1 MTAMFRG
8 AIFVISLL
16 LAEATSAQSLTVA
29 DFNRLP
35 VREQDQL
42 LKVAQDAATLMI
54 TWVSSDPRVRDQ
66 STMAKDLQL
75 CLLDRDVAW
84 LRKSFREY
92 EVEFKGRLAATFSG
106 AVVHT
111 IAWRCNYLS
120 IQKSE

>member
-1 MTAMFRG
+1 MFRG
-8 AIFVISLL
+8 ALFAISLL

-42 LKVAQDAATLMI
+42 LRAAQDAATVTI
-54 TWVSSDPRVRDQ
+54 AWVSSDPRVRDQ
-66 STMAKDLQL
+66 STMANDLQR

-84 LRKSFREY
+84 LRKSLREY
-92 EVEFKGRLAATFSG
+92 EVEFKGSLATSFGG

-111 IAWRCNYLS
+111 IAWRCDYLS